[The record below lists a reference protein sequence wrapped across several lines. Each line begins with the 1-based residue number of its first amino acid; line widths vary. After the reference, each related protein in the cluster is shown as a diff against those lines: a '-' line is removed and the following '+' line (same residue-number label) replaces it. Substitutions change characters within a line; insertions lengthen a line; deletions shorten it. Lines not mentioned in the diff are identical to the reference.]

1 MYNAVT
7 TCPECT
13 SRNAPKLPHPSPSCL
28 GERLKTTDGTPIA
41 DAESTAES
49 ALRQT
54 IDVLE
59 QVMCTHDVEK
69 LAISVLEIYEAS
81 KPYYS
86 LYVFNFASELM
97 TGVNGTLFLS
107 GYGEEPVVPHE
118 CRATVTITTERA
130 NVVEAQNATRENM

>member
-1 MYNAVT
+1 VYNAVT
-7 TCPECT
+7 TCPERT
-13 SRNAPKLPHPSPSCL
+13 SRNAPKLPHHRQAVWVN
-28 GERLKTTDGTPIA
+28 GTLKTTDGTPIA

-59 QVMCTHDVEK
+59 QVMYTHDVEK

-86 LYVFNFASELM
+86 ILCF
-97 TGVNGTLFLS
+97 
-107 GYGEEPVVPHE
+107 
-118 CRATVTITTERA
+118 
-130 NVVEAQNATRENM
+130 